1 MQRVQSKNVMLRQI
15 KLTNGEEIICKLL
28 NTEDSKETG
37 EILVND
43 CLRLQKIDLNR
54 NVQYHTFRPCMIM
67 KDEVADVISINTM
80 HIVAMCIP
88 SIELKTQFKLALRDI
103 KESANE
109 KEHYSLDDW
118 MKKLDE
124 MQTATEYDMID
135 DGDSNGKVISLA
147 DYNKD
152 KLH

>member
-54 NVQYHTFRPCMIM
+54 NVQYHTFRPWMIM

-124 MQTATEYDMID
+124 SQTAT
-135 DGDSNGKVISLA
+135 
-147 DYNKD
+147 
-152 KLH
+152 